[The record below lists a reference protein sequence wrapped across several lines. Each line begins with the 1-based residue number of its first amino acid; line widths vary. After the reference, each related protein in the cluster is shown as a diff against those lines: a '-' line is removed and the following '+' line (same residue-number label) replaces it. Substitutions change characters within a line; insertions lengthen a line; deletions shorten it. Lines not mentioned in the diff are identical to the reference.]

1 MADTTDKT
9 SETTAA
15 GSTATV
21 KEPFYDIAKWATK
34 APEGEKLISTAYGD
48 KVTEDLRYVKNE
60 PGVHK
65 PDPILVADNVTRRFG
80 GMTAVDVRH
89 FEIERHGIT
98 ALIGPNGAG
107 KTTLLNLISGI
118 YDVDGGN
125 IFFNGKDVTKLPT
138 HVRAKMGIGRTFQSP
153 RFMNRASIEDN
164 LKVGTDLLN
173 QFGYIQS
180 FFGKKGHDFM
190 KNLEELMEIAG
201 FTFDWQDQITS
212 LPYGQQKLLE
222 IVRAMLAQPKLI
234 LVDEPAAGLNKQ
246 EQERA
251 SQLLFHAV
259 KKGVGVVL
267 IEHSMDMVMS
277 ICDRITVLSF
287 GKVIAEGLPVEIANN
302 QQVIEAYLGGDD
314 DA

>member
-1 MADTTDKT
+1 MAMLEVT
-9 SETTAA
+9 SL
-15 GSTATV
+15 G
-21 KEPFYDIAKWATK
+21 
-34 APEGEKLISTAYGD
+34 IS
-48 KVTEDLRYVKNE
+48 
-60 PGVHK
+60 
-65 PDPILVADNVTRRFG
+65 FG
-80 GMTAVDVRH
+80 GLRAVD
-89 FEIERHGIT
+89 ELSMKIEKGGLVG
-98 ALIGPNGAG
+98 LIGPNGAG

-234 LVDEPAAGLNKQ
+234 LVDEPAAGLNPT
-246 EQERA
+246 ERMELMQILQKIFE
-251 SQLLFHAV
+251 SGIKLFLVEHNMD
-259 KKGVGVVL
+259 VVMNL
-267 IEHSMDMVMS
+267 CHK
-277 ICDRITVLSF
+277 ITVLSF
-287 GKVIAEGLPVEIANN
+287 GVKIAEGTPSEVQEDPV
-302 QQVIEAYLGGDD
+302 VIKAYLGERYKKI
-314 DA
+314 

>member
-1 MADTTDKT
+1 MA
-9 SETTAA
+9 EY
-15 GSTATV
+15 V
-21 KEPFYDIAKWATK
+21 LEVRNVNK
-34 APEGEKLISTAYGD
+34 A
-48 KVTEDLRYVKNE
+48 
-60 PGVHK
+60 
-65 PDPILVADNVTRRFG
+65 FG
-80 GMTAVDVRH
+80 GVVTAENVNMTV
-89 FEIERHGIT
+89 ERGQIRG
-98 ALIGPNGAG
+98 LIGPNGAG

-118 YDVDGGN
+118 YDVDSGQ

-138 HVRAKMGIGRTFQSP
+138 HKRARMGIGRTFQSP
-153 RFMNRASIEDN
+153 RFMNRANIEDN

-173 QFGYIQS
+173 QFGYLQS

-190 KNLEELMEIAG
+190 KDLNELMEIAG
-201 FTFDWQDQITS
+201 FTFDWDDQITA

-222 IVRAMLAQPKLI
+222 IVRAMLSHPSVI

-251 SQLLFHAV
+251 SQLLFKAV
-259 KKGVGVVL
+259 EQGMGVVL

-287 GKVIAEGLPVEIANN
+287 GRVIAEGLPQEIANN
-302 QQVIEAYLGGDD
+302 PQVIEAYLGGDD

>member
-1 MADTTDKT
+1 MA
-9 SETTAA
+9 EY
-15 GSTATV
+15 V
-21 KEPFYDIAKWATK
+21 LEVRNVNK
-34 APEGEKLISTAYGD
+34 A
-48 KVTEDLRYVKNE
+48 
-60 PGVHK
+60 
-65 PDPILVADNVTRRFG
+65 FG
-80 GMTAVDVRH
+80 GVVTAENVNMTV
-89 FEIERHGIT
+89 ERGQIRG
-98 ALIGPNGAG
+98 LIGPNGAG

-118 YDVDGGN
+118 YDVDSGQ

-138 HVRAKMGIGRTFQSP
+138 HKRARMGTGRTFQSP
-153 RFMNRASIEDN
+153 RFMNRANIEDN

-173 QFGYIQS
+173 QFGYLQS

-190 KNLEELMEIAG
+190 KDLNELMEIAG
-201 FTFDWQDQITS
+201 FTFDWDDQITA

-222 IVRAMLAQPKLI
+222 IVRAMLSHPSVI

-251 SQLLFHAV
+251 SQLLFKAV
-259 KKGVGVVL
+259 KQGMGVVL

-287 GKVIAEGLPVEIANN
+287 GRVIAEGLPQEIANN
-302 QQVIEAYLGGDD
+302 PQVIEAYLGGDD